1 VQLQIIDEG
10 VGIADEEKKKVFE
23 KFYRSGN
30 EQTRKTQ
37 GTGLGLFICK
47 KIAQSHKGDIT
58 ITNNEKGGSNFTVT
72 FNTK

>member
-1 VQLQIIDEG
+1 VQLQVIDEG
-10 VGIADEEKKKVFE
+10 IGIAENEKKKVFE

-47 KIAQSHKGDIT
+47 KIAQSHKADIS
-58 ITNNEKGGSNFTVT
+58 ITDNEKGGSIFTVT
-72 FNTK
+72 FKTK